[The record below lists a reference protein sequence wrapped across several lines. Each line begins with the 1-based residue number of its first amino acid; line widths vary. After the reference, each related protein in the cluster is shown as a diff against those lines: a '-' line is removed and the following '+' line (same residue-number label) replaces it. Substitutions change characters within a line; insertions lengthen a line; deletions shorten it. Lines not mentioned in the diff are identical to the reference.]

1 MVIAS
6 EQIMPYKKQFVPF
19 EFYNPTDMIL
29 CRHYIMN
36 IELAHD
42 HVAPIGIG
50 KQVNNTLFRVHY
62 NVIIFYLE
70 DKNVKES
77 VDY

>member
-1 MVIAS
+1 
-6 EQIMPYKKQFVPF
+6 MPYKKQFVPF

-36 IELAHD
+36 IKHAHD

-50 KQVNNTLFRVHY
+50 KQVYNTSFRVHY